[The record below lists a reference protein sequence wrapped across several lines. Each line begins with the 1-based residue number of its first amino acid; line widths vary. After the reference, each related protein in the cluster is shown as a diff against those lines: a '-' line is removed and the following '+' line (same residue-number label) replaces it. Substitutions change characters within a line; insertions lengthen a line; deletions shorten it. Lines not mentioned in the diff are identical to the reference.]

1 MSQDPFNARDTFD
14 TGSGNA
20 YYYSLK
26 KLEEDGLVPAL
37 KRLPFS
43 IKILLEGALRG
54 FDGISIREDDIRALA
69 AYNPSAPDQTEI
81 PYQPGRVLLQD
92 FTGVPAVVDLAA
104 LRSAMARNGGDPN
117 EINPRVPVNLV
128 IDHSVQ
134 VDAFGIAQAFQIN
147 ADIEYERNRER
158 YEFLR

>member
-1 MSQDPFNARDTFD
+1 MAQDPFNTRETFD

-26 KLEEDGLVPAL
+26 KLESDGLVPSLA
-37 KRLPFS
+37 KLPVS

-54 FDGISIREDDIRALA
+54 FDGVSIREDDIRALA
-69 AYNPSAPDQTEI
+69 GYNPANPEQTEV

-104 LRSAMARNGGDPN
+104 LRSAMARPSPG
-117 EINPRVPVNLV
+117 V
-128 IDHSVQ
+128 
-134 VDAFGIAQAFQIN
+134 
-147 ADIEYERNRER
+147 RNV
-158 YEFLR
+158 